1 VPSGKGLCSVEQVS
15 SRMSGGRAA
24 LLGAGCGALIGALFA
39 LLFGIFFDGPNF
51 GSLLLYSVANGV
63 IFGALLAGM
72 YYVIESDGSRDF
84 VSETSIVADRYE
96 VHADEGVAD
105 EATRVLSTMPG
116 RS

>member
-1 VPSGKGLCSVEQVS
+1 
-15 SRMSGGRAA
+15 MSGGRAA
-24 LLGAGCGALIGALFA
+24 LIGAGYGALIGALFA

-51 GSLLLYSVANGV
+51 GGLLLYGVANGV

-72 YYVIESDGSRDF
+72 YYVIGSDGSRDF

-105 EATRVLSTMPG
+105 EAKRALSTMPG